1 MAAAPLSVAV
11 RAVAKLAV
19 AARLLPLCSVA
30 RSSVSIEARPE
41 RVASRPVAKPAVAC
55 RRLLFRVS
63 APPPRL
69 ASRATRSVPASTTVP
84 PA

>member
-19 AARLLPLCSVA
+19 AARLLPLSA
-30 RSSVSIEARPE
+30 TS
-41 RVASRPVAKPAVAC
+41 PA
-55 RRLLFRVS
+55 
-63 APPPRL
+63 PRL

>member
-1 MAAAPLSVAV
+1 M
-11 RAVAKLAV
+11 
-19 AARLLPLCSVA
+19 
-30 RSSVSIEARPE
+30 
-41 RVASRPVAKPAVAC
+41 AKPAVAC